1 MKFISKKTIIC
12 NIIANFAPKLK
23 LLWEKAGT
31 LEILN
36 VWVNPPASKL
46 MVHCHY

>member
-1 MKFISKKTIIC
+1 MKFISKKSIIC
-12 NIIANFAPKLK
+12 ILIANFAPNLK

-36 VWVNPPASKL
+36 VWVNPPASLL
-46 MVHCHY
+46 MMCFHY